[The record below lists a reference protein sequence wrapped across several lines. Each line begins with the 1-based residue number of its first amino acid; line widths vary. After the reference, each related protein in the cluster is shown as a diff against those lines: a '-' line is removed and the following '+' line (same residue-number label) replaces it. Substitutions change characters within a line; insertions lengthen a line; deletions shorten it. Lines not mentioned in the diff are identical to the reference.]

1 MSRNAQPNRRSYR
14 RFDDA
19 EYERRWGRLRDAL
32 DERDLDALL
41 VYADGGFAAHN
52 VAYLSN
58 YAPSFATYLVA
69 FADPDEP
76 ATLFVGLN
84 NHLQDAAERAVVDD
98 CRVLLPEPGRRV
110 ADRLRAAGV
119 SRVGIA
125 GYDARYDLSLPHGH
139 YRTVETRLDAELVDA
154 TVPYARLLATKGE
167 AELDRI
173 RRAAD
178 LLDDAMAA
186 LERAAEP
193 GRSERELRDALREGV
208 ADSEG
213 RVTTTFLSTAPMAGA
228 QSGEPLPWK
237 RQPASR
243 TVDRGDV
250 ITTEVSA
257 AVGGYASQ
265 IHRPYAVGRPP
276 TEAYRDLY
284 AVAAETY
291 GAIIDAVAPG
301 ATTDDVADALAP
313 IRESAF
319 EGYDVRRAGFEEL
332 LAASDAVSIH
342 TPLTG
347 ETRRMFDAD
356 AFDRMREGSIL
367 VNTARGP
374 VVDEDALYAAL
385 TDGPLAAA
393 GLDVRDTEPPESS
406 RLAELET
413 VISAPHAGWYSE
425 ASRRELNRTVAADV
439 ARALRGDPPENP
451 VTTDAAW
458 Q

>member
-1 MSRNAQPNRRSYR
+1 MNRNARSNRRSYR

-19 EYERRWGRLRDAL
+19 EYERRWERLRDL
-32 DERDLDALL
+32 LEERDLDALL
-41 VYADGGFAAHN
+41 VYSDGGFAAHN

-69 FADPDEP
+69 FTDPDEP

-98 CRVLLPEPGRRV
+98 RRVLLPEPGERV

-139 YRTVETRLDAELVDA
+139 YRTLETRLDADLVDA

-173 RRAAD
+173 RKAAD
-178 LLDDAMAA
+178 ALDDAMAA

-193 GRSERELRDALREGV
+193 GLSERELRDALGAGV

-213 RVTTTFLSTAPMAGA
+213 HVTTTFLSTAPMEGA

-237 RQPASR
+237 RKPASR
-243 TVDRGDV
+243 TVSRGDV

-265 IHRPYAVGRPP
+265 IHRPYAVGSPP
-276 TEAYRDLY
+276 TDTYRDLY

-291 GAIIDAVAPG
+291 DAIRDAIEPG

-313 IRESAF
+313 IQESEF
-319 EGYDVRRAGFEEL
+319 DGYDVMVHGYGGGYGPPHVGTPDATYWPGIDDPATEGWTFEAGEVL
-332 LAASDAVSIH
+332 VVQPNVV
-342 TPLTG
+342 TP
-347 ETRRMFDAD
+347 D
-356 AFDRMREGSIL
+356 EGHGVQL
-367 VNTARGP
+367 GTT
-374 VVDEDALYAAL
+374 VVV
-385 TDGPLAAA
+385 TDDG
-393 GLDVRDTEPPESS
+393 TEQLHDYPMQFIEP
-406 RLAELET
+406 
-413 VISAPHAGWYSE
+413 
-425 ASRRELNRTVAADV
+425 
-439 ARALRGDPPENP
+439 
-451 VTTDAAW
+451 
-458 Q
+458 

>member
-19 EYERRWGRLRDAL
+19 EYDRRWDRLRDLL

-69 FADPDEP
+69 FADPAEP

-84 NHLQDAAERAVVDD
+84 NHLQDAAERSVVDD
-98 CRVLLPEPGRRV
+98 CRTLLPDPGTRIV
-110 ADRLRAAGV
+110 ERLRAAGV
-119 SRVGIA
+119 ARVGIA

-139 YRTVETRLDAELVDA
+139 HRTLERRLDADLVDA
-154 TVPYARLLATKGE
+154 TVPYARLLATKGR

-178 LLDDAMAA
+178 ALDDAMVA

-193 GRSERELRDALREGV
+193 GRSERELRDALRAGV

-213 RVTTTFLSTAPMAGA
+213 RVTTTFLSTAPMTGA
-228 QSGEPLPWK
+228 ESGEPLPWK
-237 RQPASR
+237 RKPASR
-243 TVDRGDV
+243 TVDPGDV

-265 IHRPYAVGRPP
+265 IHRPYAVGEPP
-276 TEAYRDLY
+276 TATYRDLY

-291 GAIIDAVAPG
+291 DAIVDALAPG

-313 IRESAF
+313 VVDSEF
-319 EGYDVRRAGFEEL
+319 EGYDVMLHGYGGGYGPPHVGTPDATYWPGIDDRATEGWTFEAGEVL
-332 LAASDAVSIH
+332 VVQPNVV
-342 TPLTG
+342 TPDERHGLQLGT
-347 ETRRMFDAD
+347 T
-356 AFDRMREGSIL
+356 
-367 VNTARGP
+367 
-374 VVDEDALYAAL
+374 VVVTE
-385 TDGPLAAA
+385 DGPEQLH
-393 GLDVRDTEPPESS
+393 DYPMQFIEP
-406 RLAELET
+406 
-413 VISAPHAGWYSE
+413 
-425 ASRRELNRTVAADV
+425 
-439 ARALRGDPPENP
+439 
-451 VTTDAAW
+451 
-458 Q
+458 